1 MNRILLAVG
10 PWEECGKIIASAMA
24 NRWSILHTLLFEA
37 IPEALERVEVDM
49 ILLAGRSSKTGW
61 EDAVLAIWSVSYAMP
76 IVALGSD
83 ESQDSLV
90 SALVG
95 TPVPVWVEATN
106 GADSRETYSLEG
118 VAGSFHRSVL
128 SPSLT
133 LFEPDSNR
141 MCGGV
146 RHAVE
151 FIENHYAQ
159 QITLSDVA
167 AAAAYSRCHFS
178 RLFKEQLGIC
188 FVSYLS
194 RVRIRHAADLL
205 TRSDMTVTEV
215 ALEVGFNDL
224 SHFERVFRATQGVSP
239 TKYRLKTKNMQR
251 GYKNPPSLTPAPVA

>member
-10 PWEECGKIIASAMA
+10 PWKECGKIIASAMA
-24 NRWSILHTLLFEA
+24 NRWSILHTLLFED
-37 IPEALERVEVDM
+37 IPKALERVEVDM

-61 EDAVLAIWSVSYAMP
+61 EDAVLGIWSVSYTMP

-95 TPVPVWVEATN
+95 TPVPVCVEATN
-106 GADSRETYSLEG
+106 GTDGKETYSLEG

-128 SPSLT
+128 SPSLV
-133 LFEPDSNR
+133 LFEPGSYL
-141 MCGGV
+141 MCDGV
-146 RHAVE
+146 RHAVD
-151 FIENHYAQ
+151 FIEDHYAQ

-178 RLFKEQLGIC
+178 RLFKEQLGVC

-205 TRSDMTVTEV
+205 ARSDMTVTEV

-224 SHFERVFRATQGVSP
+224 SHFERVFRATQGESP

-251 GYKNPPSLTPAPVA
+251 VYKNPPSLTLAPMA